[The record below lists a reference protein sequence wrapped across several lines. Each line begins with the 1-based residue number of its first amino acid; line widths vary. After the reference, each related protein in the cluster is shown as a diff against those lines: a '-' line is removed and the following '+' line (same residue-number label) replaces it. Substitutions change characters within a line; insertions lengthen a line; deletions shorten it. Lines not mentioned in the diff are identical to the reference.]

1 MTKHLK
7 AHWSLLKKLKTC
19 KAKERKA
26 ILKKGGKPLQLCLQE
41 CAINI
46 LKGNVHLT
54 DAQHKRLRRYKE
66 EVRLLGKKTT
76 SQKKKLDIEQR
87 GGFLPALLAPVVGS
101 LLGAIFKK

>member
-7 AHWSLLKKLKTC
+7 AHWSLLKKLKSC
-19 KAKERKA
+19 KAKERKEL
-26 ILKKGGKPLQLCLQE
+26 LKKGGKPLQLCLQE

-54 DAQHKRLRRYKE
+54 DAQHNRLRRYKE
-66 EVRLLGKKTT
+66 KVRLLGKKTT
-76 SQKKKLDIEQR
+76 SKKKKLAIEQR
-87 GGFLPALLAPVVGS
+87 GGFLPALLAPVIGS

>member
-7 AHWSLLKKLKTC
+7 AHRCLLKKLKRC
-19 KAKERKA
+19 KPKERKE

-41 CAINI
+41 CAINV
-46 LKGNVHLT
+46 LNGNVPLT
-54 DAQHKRLRRYKE
+54 KTQFKRLSKYKQKL
-66 EVRLLGKKTT
+66 RLLGKKRT

-87 GGFLPALLAPVVGS
+87 GGFLSALLAPVVGS